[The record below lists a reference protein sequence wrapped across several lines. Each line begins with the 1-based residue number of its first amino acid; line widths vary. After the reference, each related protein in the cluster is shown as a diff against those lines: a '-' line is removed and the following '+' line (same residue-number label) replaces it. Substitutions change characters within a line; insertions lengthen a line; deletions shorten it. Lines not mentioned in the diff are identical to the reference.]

1 MGTQNTKSH
10 SPTAKEGIMKL
21 NDLVGKRFGMLVVIS
36 RADDAILS
44 SGRKIT
50 AWKCICDCGSYT
62 TVMAANLTSGHTRSC
77 GCIAVKHG
85 YARKERLYNIW
96 VGMKQRCRDKNTKD
110 YPHYGGRGIRVCAEW
125 QSSYPRFR
133 NWALSNGYRDSLTI
147 DRIDVNGDYCPENCR
162 WITIAE
168 QNRNTTRSRRVP
180 A

>member
-1 MGTQNTKSH
+1 
-10 SPTAKEGIMKL
+10 MKL

-110 YPHYGGRGIRVCAEW
+110 YEWGDSILEDTTTKQLALADMRNDVVAGLVRPELYIMKKYGVTVEEAANMMPKMEDMVTEEESEIE
-125 QSSYPRFR
+125 
-133 NWALSNGYRDSLTI
+133 
-147 DRIDVNGDYCPENCR
+147 
-162 WITIAE
+162 
-168 QNRNTTRSRRVP
+168 
-180 A
+180 